1 MSKTIEAAEKNS
13 KSSLPAGSLTTTL
26 AFAFAVLS
34 VATLLVA
41 GGLQLYSDLR
51 TQQLIISNNQ
61 KLIAQGAAGTV
72 SNFIQDKFKAME
84 TVIWFS
90 DPLSASSRE
99 QKQILGSLLGLQPA
113 FRQLVLLDNQNREL
127 ARASRLS
134 RAASGELAERLES
147 ETLTRILRGKRQI
160 GQVFID
166 PVTSEPMTGMTV
178 PVYNVFG
185 DFQGTLAA
193 EVNLKF
199 MWDLVDRLK
208 VGERGLAYVVDKQGN
223 LLAFHDAAQVLK
235 GENVRSLE
243 AVETFIRQSS
253 VNPGETSTYR
263 GITGSLVV
271 GTYVPL
277 QTPDWAVVTELPW
290 SEAYREVIRDAVISV
305 AIIVIIGAAAGLIG
319 VHVARRL
326 SVPLV
331 NLMETATRISG
342 GELELQAEVSGPL
355 EVAGLARAFN
365 SMTARLRETLQ
376 GLEQRVSERTQQL
389 QEALSFQKQIV
400 TASSSGIA
408 AYDSTGQCVLAN
420 EAAAKMIN
428 ASLEQVLSQNYH
440 HINSW
445 KDSGLYEAALEV
457 VRSRSSREKDV
468 HVTSTFGRDAW
479 LNCRFTTFES
489 GGQLH
494 LLLTINDMTE
504 RMQAESE
511 IRDLNRQLRAQA
523 DSLTAA
529 NRELEAFSYSVSH
542 DLRSPL
548 RAIDGYTRILS
559 EEYSSSL
566 DAEGRRLCA
575 VVTNETRRM
584 GQLIEDLLAFSRAG
598 RAEMH
603 PSPVD
608 MEALARSAFEE
619 LTMPEDRQRIEFK
632 VGELPA
638 AEGDPILINQVWT
651 NLLANAIKFSSR
663 QERALIEV
671 EGRQT
676 DDEALY
682 FVRDNGA
689 GFPMKYADKLFGV
702 FERLHHESDFQGTG
716 VGLAIVQRIVNR
728 HGGRIWAESKANQ
741 GATFYFTLRRTGL
754 TPEK

>member
-457 VRSRSSREKDV
+457 VRSGSSREKDV

-511 IRDLNRQLRAQA
+511 IRDLNRQLQAQA
-523 DSLTAA
+523 ESLTAA

>member
-263 GITGSLVV
+263 GITGTLVV

-511 IRDLNRQLRAQA
+511 IRDLNRQLQAQA
-523 DSLTAA
+523 ESLTAA

>member
-263 GITGSLVV
+263 GITGTLVV

-457 VRSRSSREKDV
+457 VRSGSSREKDV

-511 IRDLNRQLRAQA
+511 IRDLNRQLQAQA
-523 DSLTAA
+523 ESLTAA

>member
-1 MSKTIEAAEKNS
+1 MSKSIEAAEKKS
-13 KSSLPAGSLTTTL
+13 KKSLPAGSLTTTL

-99 QKQILGSLLGLQPA
+99 QKQILESLLGLQQA

-147 ETLTRILRGKRQI
+147 ETLTRILRGKQQI

-185 DFQGTLAA
+185 DFQGTLVA

-208 VGERGLAYVVDKQGN
+208 VGQRGLAYVVDKQGN
-223 LLAFHDAAQVLK
+223 LLAFHDAARVLK

-243 AVETFIRQSS
+243 AVETFIHQSS

-305 AIIVIIGAAAGLIG
+305 AIIVVIGAAAGLVG

-389 QEALSFQKQIV
+389 QETLSFQKQIV
-400 TASSSGIA
+400 TASSTGIA

-457 VRSRSSREKDV
+457 VRSGSSQEKDV
-468 HVTSTFGRDAW
+468 HVTSTFGRDVW

-504 RMQAESE
+504 RIRAESE

-619 LTMPEDRQRIEFK
+619 LTMPKDRQRIEFK

-689 GFPMKYADKLFGV
+689 GFPMKYANKLFGV
-702 FERLHHESDFQGTG
+702 FERLHHESEFQGTG

-728 HGGRIWAESKANQ
+728 HGGRVWAESKATQ

-754 TPEK
+754 APEK

>member
-1 MSKTIEAAEKNS
+1 
-13 KSSLPAGSLTTTL
+13 
-26 AFAFAVLS
+26 VL
-34 VATLLVA
+34 
-41 GGLQLYSDLR
+41 
-51 TQQLIISNNQ
+51 
-61 KLIAQGAAGTV
+61 
-72 SNFIQDKFKAME
+72 
-84 TVIWFS
+84 
-90 DPLSASSRE
+90 
-99 QKQILGSLLGLQPA
+99 
-113 FRQLVLLDNQNREL
+113 
-127 ARASRLS
+127 
-134 RAASGELAERLES
+134 
-147 ETLTRILRGKRQI
+147 
-160 GQVFID
+160 
-166 PVTSEPMTGMTV
+166 
-178 PVYNVFG
+178 
-185 DFQGTLAA
+185 
-193 EVNLKF
+193 
-199 MWDLVDRLK
+199 
-208 VGERGLAYVVDKQGN
+208 
-223 LLAFHDAAQVLK
+223 
-235 GENVRSLE
+235 
-243 AVETFIRQSS
+243 
-253 VNPGETSTYR
+253 
-263 GITGSLVV
+263 
-271 GTYVPL
+271 
-277 QTPDWAVVTELPW
+277 
-290 SEAYREVIRDAVISV
+290 
-305 AIIVIIGAAAGLIG
+305 
-319 VHVARRL
+319 
-326 SVPLV
+326 LV
-331 NLMETATRISG
+331 NLWETATRISG

-457 VRSRSSREKDV
+457 VRSGSSQEKDV

-511 IRDLNRQLRAQA
+511 ILDLNRQLQAQA
-523 DSLTAA
+523 ESLTAA